1 MEVCAAGS
9 IRERYK
15 VEVRGGHA
23 PERASNFPDVITGR
37 RINYNAIVEY
47 VTRPCR
53 PLPEDCCIP
62 LANVLL
68 RDTGQGWEP
77 EIDINCRPIVYTN
90 RLLYDLLISLLK
102 EESEV

>member
-1 MEVCAAGS
+1 
-9 IRERYK
+9 
-15 VEVRGGHA
+15 
-23 PERASNFPDVITGR
+23 
-37 RINYNAIVEY
+37 
-47 VTRPCR
+47 
-53 PLPEDCCIP
+53 LPEDCCIP